1 MSVRLTFISVFLAF
15 SLALINQTKDQ
26 RFSDRG
32 IMLKTVDYRLDLNID
47 YENEKIF
54 SDCQLTVLNPSGQPI
69 NQIPLIL
76 YRLMKVKSV
85 KDEKGANL
93 SFTQQIV
100 AYEDWEKLQVN
111 HIEVFLK
118 NPLQQR
124 EKKTIKIQYEGYLLG
139 YSEVGMKYVK
149 DRVDKKFTI
158 IRPDCW
164 AYPRV
169 GYPSWKVNRAA
180 GFQSFDYLLIV
191 TVPDSFVV
199 ANGGKLVRKI
209 HKNGLVTYSY
219 QNIKPAWRI
228 DIVISKYG
236 ILEDKSSKLKIFYF
250 QEDKEGAQM
259 VLEAMQRTME
269 LYSNWFGPLKDY
281 QGFSIIEIPDGWG
294 SQADVTCIIQTA
306 AAFKD
311 EKHLRQLYHEI
322 SHLWNAPDND
332 PFPCRWNEGLASF
345 IEFLVQERFEN
356 KKGSLKKAVEWCSE
370 NFRKTCEEHPEYK
383 EVPLVNY
390 GKEGITGLSYSKGMV
405 LFYILYTLVGEE
417 QFNEIIGTY
426 YQAYGKT
433 GATVDNF
440 VNHAKKVTQ
449 KDISKFLE
457 EWFYGT
463 QSSEYLMKK
472 ISVQEIINKY
482 K

>member
-1 MSVRLTFISVFLAF
+1 MSVRLTFIAVFLAF

-191 TVPDSFVV
+191 TVPDSLVV

-209 HKNGLVTYSY
+209 YKNGLVTYSY

-250 QEDKEGAQM
+250 QKDKEGAQM
-259 VLEAMQRTME
+259 VLKAMQRTME

-281 QGFSIIEIPDGWG
+281 QRFSVIEIPDGWG

-390 GKEGITGLSYSKGMV
+390 GKERITGLSYSKGMV

-426 YQAYGKT
+426 YQAYCKT
-433 GATVDNF
+433 GATVGNF
-440 VNHAKKVTQ
+440 VNHAKKVSQ
-449 KDISKFLE
+449 RDISKFLE